1 MLHENFILYYK
12 LLKLRMHYN
21 INWVVLVSM
30 LFTIQGSSAKLNPLL
45 RSVPN
50 MARLAK
56 KIYFNLI

>member
-1 MLHENFILYYK
+1 MLHENFILYCK

-21 INWVVLVSM
+21 INWVVLVS
-30 LFTIQGSSAKLNPLL
+30 LCYSLQGSSAKLNPLL

-56 KIYFNLI
+56 FFILI

>member
-1 MLHENFILYYK
+1 MLHENFIHYCK

-21 INWVVLVSM
+21 INWVVATCYSL
-30 LFTIQGSSAKLNPLL
+30 QGSSAKLNPLL

-56 KIYFNLI
+56 FFLF